1 MAGPM
6 DATSALILGAVPF
19 LAGVGILLYV
29 WRCWSGRSRRWATRA
44 FTNQMVYALPPG
56 MGAILVAFA
65 VKVVFGDPLGN
76 LWMAVAVVVC
86 ILGLVALIFEPLVG
100 SALVP
105 RPPSQQPAARPA
117 GPADRGGDQRH
128 RAGPDPAASRRP
140 GHSGRLRWPGWR
152 GSHVHDPTRDIASTA
167 LPRRGRS
174 AATSPYIGAGSPSP
188 PPPPRTAC
196 VTSPRWWCRRR
207 PRSSGH
213 GSCRP
218 GRRRRCH
225 PQGRDVRLLYRRL
238 VVDTCA
244 GPLLFEVAGA
254 KAKAAKI
261 TETLGL
267 RS

>member
-1 MAGPM
+1 M

-44 FTNQMVYALPPG
+44 FTNQMVYALLPG

-76 LWMAVAVVVC
+76 LLMAVAVVVC
-86 ILGLVALIFEPLVG
+86 ILGLVALIFEPRWWGPRWYHDLHASNPQPDLQDPLTAVVT
-100 SALVP
+100 SATVP
-105 RPPSQQPAARPA
+105 APFSSRLKAARAFGETPVA
-117 GPADRGGDQRH
+117 R
-128 RAGPDPAASRRP
+128 
-140 GHSGRLRWPGWR
+140 WR
-152 GSHVHDPTRDIASTA
+152 GSYVHDPDTRHREHGLAAPGAVGGHLT
-167 LPRRGRS
+167 LYPGGLTF
-174 AATSPYIGAGSPSP
+174 AATATEDSLRDQSTVVVVPAAEVIRARVVPARAGADGVI
-188 PPPPRTAC
+188 RKG
-196 VTSPRWWCRRR
+196 VMW
-207 PRSSGH
+207 RS
-213 GSCRP
+213 
-218 GRRRRCH
+218 
-225 PQGRDVRLLYRRL
+225 LYRRL
-238 VVDTCA
+238 VVDTRA